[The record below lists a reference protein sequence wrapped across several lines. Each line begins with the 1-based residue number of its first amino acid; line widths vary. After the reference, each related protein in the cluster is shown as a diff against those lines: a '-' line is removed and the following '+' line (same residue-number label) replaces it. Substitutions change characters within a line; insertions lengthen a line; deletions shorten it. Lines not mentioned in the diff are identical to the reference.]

1 MSDSLP
7 LNNPGPISVDLRVC
21 PICST
26 TFIPRKTGREQVYC
40 SKRCSN
46 RATYLRKK
54 GEAAPP
60 VSKPKKQL
68 RKKRPVKKKA
78 PASPDISPERFDDM
92 MDPPGSYEDMLRLS
106 LRTLKNAMGEASPK
120 DLPAISKQLLTVS
133 RELEQYGDSNDS
145 LNEDTEAE
153 EDDEEFEQA
162 VI

>member
-1 MSDSLP
+1 
-7 LNNPGPISVDLRVC
+7 
-21 PICST
+21 
-26 TFIPRKTGREQVYC
+26 
-40 SKRCSN
+40 
-46 RATYLRKK
+46 
-54 GEAAPP
+54 
-60 VSKPKKQL
+60 
-68 RKKRPVKKKA
+68 
-78 PASPDISPERFDDM
+78 

>member
-1 MSDSLP
+1 
-7 LNNPGPISVDLRVC
+7 VDLRVC

-54 GEAAPP
+54 GEPAPP
-60 VSKPKKQL
+60 ASKPKKKV
-68 RKKRPVKKKA
+68 RKKRAVRKA
-78 PASPDISPERFDDM
+78 EVSPDISPERFDDM

-106 LRTLKNAMGEASPK
+106 LRTLKTAMGEASPK
-120 DLPAISKQLLTVS
+120 DLPAISKQLLSVS
-133 RELEQYGDSNDS
+133 RELEQYGDANDF
-145 LNEDTEAE
+145 LNEDTEVE